1 MGTNLTLLDTGVL
14 ITYFRATKKQ
24 NTWFWQLAGQY
35 DLAIASITEYEFR
48 VGFKNQQDPFL
59 QKLLPLLNI
68 LPFDSTCASKA
79 VEIYQSLKN
88 QNQLIPANDL
98 FIALVALVNDLP
110 LATLNTN
117 HFNRLADLKLLTQ

>member
-1 MGTNLTLLDTGVL
+1 MGTNLILLDTGVL

-59 QKLLPLLNI
+59 QKILPLLRV
-68 LPFDSTCASKA
+68 LPFDSNCASKA
-79 VEIYQSLKN
+79 VEIYQTLKAK
-88 QNQLIPANDL
+88 NQLIPANDL
-98 FIALVALVNDLP
+98 FIASVALVNDLP
-110 LATLNTN
+110 LATLN
-117 HFNRLADLKLLTQ
+117 L